1 MAHEHLQGGCQEI
14 AAARPLRPAVKKA
27 PPPELFRR
35 RGGSSALQRAQG
47 LVLEGDI
54 LADGFAQQRAAPV
67 HESLGHVVAVFGNV
81 LPGHGALFQHDLLNG
96 DQHGLG
102 LVLVA
107 GQAAEAHH
115 HAVPAFHGGAYAPF
129 ILTVD
134 CSGRLCYLKLV

>member
-1 MAHEHLQGGCQEI
+1 MSRNCGCPP
-14 AAARPLRPAVKKA
+14 APARRQKS

-67 HESLGHVVAVFGNV
+67 HKGLGHVVAVVGDV
-81 LPGHGALFQHDLLNG
+81 LPGHRALLQHDLLNG

-115 HAVPAFHGGAYAPF
+115 HAVPAFHGSAYAPF

>member
-1 MAHEHLQGGCQEI
+1 MSRNCGCPPAPACRQKSP
-14 AAARPLRPAVKKA
+14 AAGT
-27 PPPELFRR
+27 FRR
-35 RGGSSALQRAQG
+35 RGGRSALQRAQG

-81 LPGHGALFQHDLLNG
+81 LPGHGALFQHDLLDG

-115 HAVPAFHGGAYAPF
+115 HAVPAFHGSAYAPF